1 MQTFRLLSAL
11 LCYPEQQLLGALAE
25 FTPVLDSEAAL
36 PADVRAGVDRFVASL
51 AATDL
56 LDAQERYVALFD
68 RNRSLSLHL
77 YEHVH
82 GESRDRG
89 QAMVRLNTLYKLHGL
104 QLATHELPDYLPL
117 YLEFLSLMP
126 EKAAR
131 SMLAEA
137 AHVVAALRRKL
148 AKRGSP
154 YADVLRAVECLAARQ
169 PSAHAI
175 DGVMDTLES
184 AADTPEALDRE
195 WEDEAVRFNTPGG
208 TDQAGARMAPA
219 CGS

>member
-1 MQTFRLLSAL
+1 MQTFRVLSAL
-11 LCYPEQQLLGALAE
+11 LCYPEQPMRDALE
-25 FTPVLDSEAAL
+25 MFGPVLEMEAAL
-36 PADVRAGVDRFVASL
+36 PADVRAGLDRFI
-51 AATDL
+51 TDLGVGNL

-89 QAMVRLNTLYKLHGL
+89 QAMVRLNTLYQLHGL
-104 QLATHELPDYLPL
+104 NVTSRELPDYLPL

-131 SMLAEA
+131 TLLAEA
-137 AHVVAALRRKL
+137 VHVVAALRRKL
-148 AKRGSP
+148 EQRDSR
-154 YADVLRAVECLAARQ
+154 YAAVLRAVECLAAR
-169 PSAHAI
+169 PAVEATVRHTMEAL
-175 DGVMDTLES
+175 DS
-184 AADTPEALDRE
+184 AADTPAALDRE
-195 WEDEAVRFNTPGG
+195 WEEETVRFTANRG
-208 TDQAGARMAPA
+208 TDAMGANAAPA